1 MLDPHAELLRRE
13 RTADEARGRL
23 QQAVVQLGDAL
34 TPSQVVHR
42 IGQSA
47 RAQVSPLIDPVIER
61 ISEEKTI
68 IALGLAASALV
79 FGLGRASVTAKV
91 PDAGAANAGDGNV
104 CGPQDAPSR
113 AGLAEGATGKA
124 PISDRRRNSNGSS
137 KTATNGQGGSV
148 GHAILMSAVSLAVGS
163 ALGALIPVT
172 ERETRFVKSQGQ
184 DLKRWG
190 RSVLKDHSSEMV
202 QRTVNALGVTRS
214 IGIGLGILGLA
225 VAQLTALDARGPDKP

>member
-1 MLDPHAELLRRE
+1 MLDSHAELLRRE

-42 IGQSA
+42 MGQSA

-91 PDAGAANAGDGNV
+91 PDAGAGNV
-104 CGPQDAPSR
+104 CGLQDAPSR
-113 AGLAEGATGKA
+113 AGLAEGATGN
-124 PISDRRRNSNGSS
+124 PPTSDRRRNSNE
-137 KTATNGQGGSV
+137 
-148 GHAILMSAVSLAVGS
+148 I
-163 ALGALIPVT
+163 
-172 ERETRFVKSQGQ
+172 
-184 DLKRWG
+184 G
-190 RSVLKDHSSEMV
+190 RAHV
-202 QRTVNALGVTRS
+202 
-214 IGIGLGILGLA
+214 
-225 VAQLTALDARGPDKP
+225 